1 MTTYESTARLSR
13 GRKLNTIMEDHE
25 ATSFGARSSSESET
39 DGSESTIVGK
49 PVQGTRLYTTAP
61 KKGSN
66 LRASTAPDSPISDM
80 TTPASSAGS
89 GIQRRSTRS
98 SFAESDDGTVFS
110 ESCPSLGDAGMSDT
124 TTIFTD
130 SARSSMVG
138 GNKPK
143 YPSLL
148 IPHRESWGSITSLK
162 EITLGI
168 SPIAKIPLSPEALST
183 IPNWAPMINTTPS
196 LGATSSV
203 TSESP
208 SIPVIS
214 APATPDIRQISHEDE
229 DNWHE
234 SHGNHGI
241 ALGIEEHH
249 SPLQLPRLRQSIGQ
263 SEANWSDIVQHFPII
278 PGATPTSNTPVTPA
292 VKRMVDY
299 LESPISERGIFLPE
313 AALRTLSGLAR
324 DHSPSAAS
332 RLALSAQEEMEEGLQ
347 PPSRPR
353 SDIGL
358 TPISEY
364 SEHSFTQLSIPSPGG
379 FFASLG
385 AGTRHTWSIGPSKYA
400 PPPSSATAEN
410 FYNAPWNQPNTLV
423 QTLLE
428 VEPTETEGPPTARQ
442 AEFNSQIRDDTLS
455 ESRNSSETSD
465 MYGAPSESEAS
476 TIPAERVNLPQ
487 EYEDAYDEEL
497 KQAAE
502 AHLDR
507 TSTWLA
513 AQTTYL
519 SALRETNPVNDL
531 SDPSSIHLAQLHDQL
546 KAENTSSQLAV
557 SRNRSVRFDPAV
569 LAAQKLTGRGPL
581 PKDPVLLEALRYH
594 LQYWRSRDAFLAAS
608 TRLSLVKS
616 LRTIAPADHLSKY
629 LHGGV
634 RLPKP
639 TSTTRP
645 KYSGPFAHNPRQTC
659 LLDQPPPIESA
670 TFNAVELQQS
680 ALGIVQPHTWTVD
693 ALKYLYSGRLLA
705 SQAACDR
712 LTSKAITPLTSPEC
726 VGKKRLRVLDLGDVP
741 NTASWAW
748 QTALKWPN
756 VKVYSVLTKEQAKA
770 ARPFLNT
777 QSTPNMSSMPTN
789 SATSTPATSPIEPD
803 TAKIGCP
810 PNHRTTTVPHLY
822 CLPFRANTFDVV
834 RAHSLHA
841 LLKSEPVP
849 GVPTIDEF
857 DLTLKEI
864 MRVLKPG
871 GIIDFMV
878 MDSGIKGAG
887 PLGDKTSVEFGF
899 LLKSMGY
906 ERDVTRNW
914 LGRLNRAGYTNIKRA
929 WWAAPLGSAVS
940 SSNDHGDAQGRDG
953 GRTWKDAPRPL
964 SEVSVRKILDEYID
978 VEAVRGPVGCTAG
991 VADITG
997 LLGGYMWESWLVR
1010 IREESARRKAS
1021 MSVAAAASR
1030 NSQMSTKSGATATT
1044 TATVAAVSDE
1054 TKVLDGL
1061 AEVLEE
1067 GCRTGACWRMLSGW
1081 AKKPMKTRKRT
1092 SDRSTVPVIAEHS
1105 EKPLPNIPTPMV
1117 EQREMTERPM
1127 APLIRHSYNTS
1138 MSSTANRPL
1147 SLIQLQQTPPHAL
1160 KHVSLPPESPLSRN
1174 DTIST
1179 RRSSGMQSVEL
1190 SLDLSSEG
1198 TLSDGGP
1205 TPRQLDFTM
1214 LSNMQDPSAFYRG
1227 EQQQRPRVVH
1237 IQHTS
1242 RSQRRRERAPSN
1254 TTQQQDLLRLRGSHI
1269 RHMLGTGQDSL
1280 YLDDNDS
1287 VVTDVE
1293 NCGEEM
1299 EEGVGTMSSTATWIG
1314 TGIRREDS
1322 TTGTI
1327 RMELSL

>member
-1 MTTYESTARLSR
+1 
-13 GRKLNTIMEDHE
+13 
-25 ATSFGARSSSESET
+25 
-39 DGSESTIVGK
+39 
-49 PVQGTRLYTTAP
+49 
-61 KKGSN
+61 
-66 LRASTAPDSPISDM
+66 
-80 TTPASSAGS
+80 
-89 GIQRRSTRS
+89 
-98 SFAESDDGTVFS
+98 
-110 ESCPSLGDAGMSDT
+110 
-124 TTIFTD
+124 
-130 SARSSMVG
+130 MVG

-148 IPHRESWGSITSLK
+148 IPHRESWGSLTSLK

-234 SHGNHGI
+234 SPGTFGI
-241 ALGIEEHH
+241 AIGVEEHN

-299 LESPISERGIFLPE
+299 LESPISERGIFLPD
-313 AALRTLSGLAR
+313 AALRTLSGLVR
-324 DHSPSAAS
+324 DHSPSATSRHAS
-332 RLALSAQEEMEEGLQ
+332 SAREEMEEGLQ

-410 FYNAPWNQPNTLV
+410 FYNAPWNQPNTLI
-423 QTLLE
+423 QTMLE
-428 VEPTETEGPPTARQ
+428 IEANETEGPPTARQ
-442 AEFNSQIRDDTLS
+442 AEFSGQVKDEVSS

-546 KAENTSSQLAV
+546 KAETTSSQLAI
-557 SRNRSVRFDPAV
+557 SRIRCVRFDSAIVSNQQSTP
-569 LAAQKLTGRGPL
+569 RGPL
-581 PKDPVLLEALRYH
+581 PKDPVLLEALRHH
-594 LQYWRSRDAFLAAS
+594 LQYWKSRDAFLAAS

-616 LRTIAPADHLSKY
+616 LRTVAPSDHLAKY

-639 TSTTRP
+639 TSTIRP

-659 LLDQPPPIESA
+659 FLDQPLPLESVA
-670 TFNAVELQQS
+670 FNAVELQQS

-693 ALKYLYSGRLLA
+693 ALRYLYSGRLLA
-705 SQAACDR
+705 SENVCNR
-712 LTSKAITPLTSPEC
+712 LTSKAVTPLTSPEC

-748 QTALKWPN
+748 QVALKWPN

-777 QSTPNMSSMPTN
+777 QSAPNMSSGAVN
-789 SATSTPATSPIEPD
+789 SASTTPATSPTALEPE

-871 GIIDFMV
+871 GMLDFMV

-929 WWAAPLGSAVS
+929 WWAAPLGSSVS
-940 SSNDHGDAQGRDG
+940 SFSDHGDLQGGRDG

-978 VEAVRGPVGCTAG
+978 VEAVQGPVGYTAG

-997 LLGGYMWESWLVR
+997 LLGGYMWESWLIR

-1021 MSVAAAASR
+1021 MAVAAAASR

-1044 TATVAAVSDE
+1044 TATTVPVIDE

-1081 AKKPMKTRKRT
+1081 AKKPLKPRKRT
-1092 SDRSTVPVIAEHS
+1092 SDRSAVPVVADHND
-1105 EKPLPNIPTPMV
+1105 KPLPSIPGPIL

-1127 APLIRHSYNTS
+1127 APLIRHSYHTS
-1138 MSSTANRPL
+1138 MSSIPPIATQ
-1147 SLIQLQQTPPHAL
+1147 SQLQQPSPHAQR
-1160 KHVSLPPESPLSRN
+1160 HVSLPPESPLTRN

-1198 TLSDGGP
+1198 TFSDGGP
-1205 TPRQLDFTM
+1205 TPRQIDFTM
-1214 LSNMQDPSAFYRG
+1214 LSNLHDPSAFYRD

-1237 IQHTS
+1237 IQHSS
-1242 RSQRRRERAPSN
+1242 RSQRRNEREGSN
-1254 TTQQQDLLRLRGSHI
+1254 AVSTARPQQQDLVRLRGSHI
-1269 RHMLGTGQDSL
+1269 RHMLGTGQESL

-1293 NCGEEM
+1293 DCGEEM
-1299 EEGVGTMSSTATWIG
+1299 EEGVGTMSSTATAATWIG

-1327 RMELSL
+1327 RMELSLG